1 MSFTCAVYYDCAQQA
16 EARLAE
22 VQSELEISRINV
34 PSASLRGEIEQ
45 LRGRLESED
54 RASAALRESNLSLKQ
69 VCLGSLTVNMTAY
82 TV

>member
-1 MSFTCAVYYDCAQQA
+1 MSFTCAVYCDCARQV

-45 LRGRLESED
+45 LRDRLESED

-69 VCLGSLTVNMTAY
+69 VCLGS
-82 TV
+82 